1 MIFFCSSLMR
11 SGQIRILSRI
21 MMPLLI
27 VQFLLGMFANLF
39 ITFSTSTDPN
49 PLAVVFTGGSPAL
62 MVHVLIAVVLLM
74 LALQVLVTAAFIN
87 RRPVVGVASAGF
99 ASIALSFFT
108 GIAFVYSGYEND
120 SLSYLMAVGF
130 LFGLIIYG
138 SLTGRGEK
146 PLQRRDRRK
155 QKPELR
161 TLSPASRTN
170 TVTVDRRWNR
180 HLRGIR
186 PDQLQSRNDQHSTR
200 INNSGSRTA
209 RVPFS
214 LRDLEEQDLVAHDR
228 ATGQHCHCH
237 LQHSPGIIYHRDR
250 DIRKHRR
257 RLSKWDCYRPRPL
270 HWGSTQPSRQKS
282 ESIPAISCNDK
293 LEKIT
298 YFSLSHLFQEF
309 LANK

>member
-1 MIFFCSSLMR
+1 MR

-138 SLTGRGEK
+138 SLAGRGEK
-146 PLQRRDRRK
+146 
-155 QKPELR
+155 
-161 TLSPASRTN
+161 TTPAERPTK
-170 TVTVDRRWNR
+170 TWNR

-214 LRDLEEQDLVAHDR
+214 LWDLEEQDLVAHDH
-228 ATGQHCHCH
+228 AIGQHCHYP
-237 LQHSPGIIYHRDR
+237 LQHRSGIIYHRDR